1 MASLDS
7 IINDETSLS
16 SSSSFLT
23 TSTSSSPPSFLIS
36 TSSSLFSSSSPSS
49 STTSSSS
56 SPTSKPVS
64 SSSFLSP
71 KPSIVKT
78 TSNKR
83 KTMLYIKGYQYQ
95 LKDYNK
101 NKTIKFW
108 RCAKRDCGVLLHTNL
123 NDEFIRYSGKNI
135 NHKHLPN
142 PAALEIRDLKEKMR
156 QRAETELVPLQE
168 IAEQEVRNGLLTGD
182 ALANLP
188 NIFEIGRGLSHVR
201 QKNLPSIPNSSSFVI
216 PDKYT
221 RDYLDHHRLLLH
233 DSTDPHFQFD
243 SSDDIQPS
251 GRILIWSSDIQL
263 HLLFNSERLHM
274 DGTFSTSPPHFAQ
287 VFIIQT
293 IHHESCVP
301 VVYALLP
308 DRKTPSYLYLFN
320 VLFHHAKRFNKT
332 LDPVNIMTDFEPG
345 LTKAISIQFP
355 EKTIQKGCFF
365 HFSESVYRHVQSQ
378 GLSSSYLN
386 NIMVRNVIKQA
397 MALALV
403 PPSHVQVLFN
413 ELGQELNDDEREE
426 ISSLLQ
432 YFKNHW
438 MRQVSIWNVYEI
450 PDRTNNYSEGYN
462 NRFKRRL
469 KKTHPNIWHFIDS
482 IREEVHT
489 IHDLIQQINSG
500 MPPRT
505 KRSQTR
511 TSERRI
517 KELYD
522 RFNQNKITVQE
533 LLRGLSFYVANKK

>member
-7 IINDETSLS
+7 IISDETSLS

-64 SSSFLSP
+64 SSSFLPP

-83 KTMLYIKGYQYQ
+83 KTMLYIEGYQYQ

-221 RDYLDHHRLLLH
+221 RDYLDRDRLLLH

-293 IHHESCVP
+293 IYHES
-301 VVYALLP
+301 
-308 DRKTPSYLYLFN
+308 F
-320 VLFHHAKRFNKT
+320 
-332 LDPVNIMTDFEPG
+332 
-345 LTKAISIQFP
+345 
-355 EKTIQKGCFF
+355 
-365 HFSESVYRHVQSQ
+365 YRHVQSQ

-413 ELGQELNDDEREE
+413 KLGQELNDDEREE
-426 ISSLLQ
+426 ISGLLQ

-469 KKTHPNIWHFIDS
+469 QKIHPNIWHFIDS